1 MGSHTASAYQTT
13 RQRVGVPFLQPYV
26 HLMLSPSSRA
36 KMSYS
41 EKPSKAIDLS
51 HHLSNVSRARGLSP
65 LKGLARYLERP
76 GLISLAGGE
85 HRPCVSDGGSRRDA
99 YALYGRRS
107 IHSCMLQECP
117 ARPTFLLLPFPVMVS
132 VTDSRRLSFQSSD
145 HFHSSCCSTAL
156 VPESF
161 STSASNSEGSV
172 SWLWKLFGG
181 SSRKEKT
188 APITVPKYP
197 ANSGDINLAQALQYG
212 TATGL
217 PQLREFINNFAE
229 KVYQPA
235 YSDWT
240 TLVHTGNTD
249 GSVFKIY

>member
-1 MGSHTASAYQTT
+1 MPSQAYFPFASIS
-13 RQRVGVPFLQPYV
+13 GDG
-26 HLMLSPSSRA
+26 
-36 KMSYS
+36 
-41 EKPSKAIDLS
+41 EC
-51 HHLSNVSRARGLSP
+51 HLSLQ
-65 LKGLARYLERP
+65 
-76 GLISLAGGE
+76 IS
-85 HRPCVSDGGSRRDA
+85 V
-99 YALYGRRS
+99 
-107 IHSCMLQECP
+107 
-117 ARPTFLLLPFPVMVS
+117 VV
-132 VTDSRRLSFQSSD
+132 SFQSYD
-145 HFHSSCCSTAL
+145 QLNSCRCSTAL

-161 STSASNSEGSV
+161 STSTSPSEGSV

-217 PQLREFINNFAE
+217 PQLREFINTFAE

-240 TLVHTGNTD
+240 TLVHAGNTD
-249 GSVFKIY
+249 GSVFKVYWVSGSFVFVTAAASFSSSDLLVCNCKVSCNTMLISVIFASQVV